1 MRIVY
6 WAKNVPQRVLF
17 HQYSRIEN
25 SRTGTPG
32 KGGHKL
38 VYHME
43 KHNKRC
49 VHDERTVA
57 LLHLP
62 DRCI

>member
-49 VHDERTVA
+49 S
-57 LLHLP
+57 
-62 DRCI
+62 